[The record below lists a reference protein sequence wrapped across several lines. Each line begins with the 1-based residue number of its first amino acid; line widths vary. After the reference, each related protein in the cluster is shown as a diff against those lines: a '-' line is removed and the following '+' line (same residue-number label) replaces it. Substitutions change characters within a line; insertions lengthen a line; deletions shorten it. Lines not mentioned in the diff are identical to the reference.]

1 MHAIRLKE
9 PQPAP
14 GEMQRQFGITLLAPG
29 IGIKIVKKN
38 NFLVESG
45 KKERSVCPVQ
55 LTNPPET
62 GDKIDIKIYPPHCP
76 VIVLFQSLDE

>member
-9 PQPAP
+9 PQPAS

-38 NFLVESG
+38 DFLVENA
-45 KKERSVCPVQ
+45 KKDRSVCPVP
-55 LTNPPET
+55 LTKHPEAR
-62 GDKIDIKIYPPHCP
+62 GGIPKKLVP
-76 VIVLFQSLDE
+76 

>member
-45 KKERSVCPVQ
+45 KKVRSIRSVINQAPRNQ
-55 LTNPPET
+55 RR
-62 GDKIDIKIYPPHCP
+62 DK
-76 VIVLFQSLDE
+76 

>member
-9 PQPAP
+9 PQPAS

-38 NFLVESG
+38 NSLVESG
-45 KKERSVCPVQ
+45 KKGRSVVRRP
-55 LTNPPET
+55 
-62 GDKIDIKIYPPHCP
+62 
-76 VIVLFQSLDE
+76 

>member
-9 PQPAP
+9 TQPVS
-14 GEMQRQFGITLLAPG
+14 GEMQRLFGITLLAPG

-45 KKERSVCPVQ
+45 KKKRSVRQVS
-55 LTNPPET
+55 LTKHPET
-62 GDKIDIKIYPPHCP
+62 GN
-76 VIVLFQSLDE
+76 

>member
-9 PQPAP
+9 PQPAS

-45 KKERSVCPVQ
+45 KKERSVCQVP
-55 LTNPPET
+55 LTQHPET
-62 GDKIDIKIYPPHCP
+62 RGGILAKI
-76 VIVLFQSLDE
+76 L

>member
-9 PQPAP
+9 PQPAS

-45 KKERSVCPVQ
+45 KKGCSVSPVP
-55 LTNPPET
+55 LTKHPET
-62 GDKIDIKIYPPHCP
+62 IGKIEIKIYPPYGP
-76 VIVLFQSLDE
+76 VMVQFRSLGK

>member
-1 MHAIRLKE
+1 MHAIRSKE
-9 PQPAP
+9 PQPAL

-45 KKERSVCPVQ
+45 KKERSVCQVP
-55 LTNPPET
+55 LTKHPET
-62 GDKIDIKIYPPHCP
+62 GGGIR
-76 VIVLFQSLDE
+76 

>member
-9 PQPAP
+9 PQLAS

-45 KKERSVCPVQ
+45 KKGCSVSPVP
-55 LTNPPET
+55 LTKHPET
-62 GDKIDIKIYPPHCP
+62 IGKIEIKIYPPYRQG
-76 VIVLFQSLDE
+76 IVKFRNLGE